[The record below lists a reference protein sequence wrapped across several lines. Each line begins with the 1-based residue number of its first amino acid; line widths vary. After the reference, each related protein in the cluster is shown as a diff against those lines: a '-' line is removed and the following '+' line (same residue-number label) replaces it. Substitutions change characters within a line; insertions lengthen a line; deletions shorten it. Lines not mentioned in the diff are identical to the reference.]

1 MTDVVLDAARR
12 GDEGA
17 FGELVGPYRRE
28 LQAHAYR
35 MLGSV
40 VDAEDAVQDAML
52 RAWRGL
58 SGFEGRS
65 SLRNWLYRI
74 TTNASLKL
82 LERRPKR
89 VLPIDYGPAA
99 DPHDGP
105 SEPLLESIWL
115 EPLPDDWLGM
125 GALPSSPE
133 AVYEQREG
141 VELAFTAALQHLP
154 PQQRAVLIL
163 RDVLAFSTR
172 EVAETLDITPDA
184 VDSTLRRARKTVADR
199 RPGPSQQATLRSI
212 DDAELR
218 DIVNRFVAAWES
230 TNVDAVVA
238 LLADDARITMPP
250 LPSWFDG
257 RDAVGT
263 FLRGWILSAG
273 ARWRL
278 VPLRVNGQLAFAG
291 YAWNEPARAFLP
303 NCLNVLTLRGA
314 EIQEMTAFLDSDA
327 FRRTGLPG
335 QLPS

>member
-1 MTDVVLDAARR
+1 MTDTVLDAARR

-58 SGFEGRS
+58 AGFEGRS
-65 SLRNWLYRI
+65 SLRSWLYRI
-74 TTNASLKL
+74 TTNASLKM

-105 SEPLLESIWL
+105 SEPLVESIWL
-115 EPLPDDWLGM
+115 EPLPDEWLGVD
-125 GALPSSPE
+125 ALPYSPE

-141 VELAFTAALQHLP
+141 VELAFTAALQYLP

-199 RPGPSQQATLRSI
+199 RPGPSQQAILRSI

-218 DIVNRFVAAWES
+218 VIVGRFVAAWES
-230 TNVDAVVA
+230 TNVDAVVG
-238 LLADDARITMPP
+238 LLADDARIAMPP

-257 RDAVGT
+257 RDAVAT

-291 YAWNEPARAFLP
+291 YAWNESARAFLP

-327 FRRTGLPG
+327 FRHAGLPD

>member
-1 MTDVVLDAARR
+1 MTEALLDAARR
-12 GDEGA
+12 GDQGA

-58 SGFEGRS
+58 AGFEGRS

-74 TTNASLKL
+74 TTNASLKV
-82 LERRPKR
+82 LERRPTR
-89 VLPIDYGPAA
+89 VLPVDYGPAA

-115 EPLPDDWLGM
+115 EPLPDEWLGV
-125 GALPSSPE
+125 GDLRSSPE

-141 VELAFTAALQHLP
+141 VELAFIAALQHLP

-163 RDVLAFSTR
+163 RDVLAFSTK

-218 DIVNRFVAAWES
+218 DIVNRFVTAWES
-230 TNVDAVVA
+230 SNVDGVVA

-263 FLRGWILSAG
+263 FLRGWTLSPS

-278 VPLRVNGQLAFAG
+278 LPLRVNGQLAFAG
-291 YAWNEPARAFLP
+291 YTWNESARGFLP

-327 FRRTGLPG
+327 FRHAGLPD